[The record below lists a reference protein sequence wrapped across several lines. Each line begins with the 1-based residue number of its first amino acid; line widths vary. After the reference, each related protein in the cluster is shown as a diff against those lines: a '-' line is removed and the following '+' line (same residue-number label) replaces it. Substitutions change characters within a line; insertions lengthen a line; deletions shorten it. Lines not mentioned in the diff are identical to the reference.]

1 MQRITGKERD
11 ETSIELKS
19 AEDSQTTDENNGH
32 GIYLSDRGGSLPGH
46 TETDKLQRN
55 RDTVFFRDGV
65 RRIDFVLSYVEDKD
79 EKKPERR
86 REFEANLEKA
96 GLELETEDR
105 RDSDDGRTYFLKIH
119 APWEVLATYA
129 DVLKIKVPFKLS
141 DVPHAQDVPL
151 GWLSQPFR
159 LPEKIMRPQPD
170 YFTTAFDKGK
180 TDFFLIND
188 KDSLF
193 PPSTRNRI
201 VFYILARCPYQKEDR
216 QEKYKKGIKR
226 LLSNGTYTAAFP
238 LHDSRYWKG
247 ATNQEC
253 ESERYNLYKNWARF
267 LCFYKEQPLNLIRK
281 YYGEK
286 IGIYFAWLGFYT
298 EMLFFAAVMGVICFA
313 YGLLSYDD
321 NISSKEICDPSI
333 GGSIVMCPLCDKK
346 CSFWKLNSTCLSSWQ
361 SHLFDNEGTV
371 FFAIFMGIW
380 VTLFLEFWKR
390 RQARL
395 EYEWDLVDFE
405 EQQQQLQMRPEFEM
419 KCTRK
424 RMNPITKESEPYLPM
439 SSKLARFCISGTTVL
454 FWMSL
459 IVACIIG
466 VIAYRL
472 AVFAAFASIMKDS
485 PTRNIQLV
493 GNLITPQ
500 LATSV
505 TASCINFVI
514 IMILNFFYERV
525 AVWITDMEIPK
536 THLEYENKLTM
547 KMFLFQFV
555 NYYSSC
561 FYVAFFKGKFV
572 GHPGNYTYMFGKAS
586 RLRNE
591 ECDPGGCLI
600 ELTTQLVIVMVGK
613 QLWGNIQ
620 EALLPL
626 MRNWWGSRKGRHQ
639 PENQYSRWEQD
650 NDLLNFTQL
659 GLFYEYLE
667 MVVQFGFITLFVA
680 SFPLAPL
687 LALCNNIL
695 EIRVDAWKFTTQF
708 RRPVASKA
716 RNIGAWQEILNVVA
730 ILSVVTNAFI
740 VAFTSDM
747 IPRLVYLYSTH
758 NKDELTMRGYV
769 NNSLSVY
776 SISQIHLDSM
786 PEDGDSPSW
795 YSNSSITTCRY
806 RDYRYPPGHQKQYDH
821 TMQFWHI
828 LAAKMAFIIIME
840 HVVFVVKFFVA
851 WMIPDVP
858 SEVKARIKRER
869 HLIQEYL
876 HNYEVEKLKLQL
888 CLSNFPVPASATP
901 TCNAASTANTATTN
915 ADACSELC
923 TEVLCPLDADET
935 TAECPSP
942 SPSLPGWNSTLASRD
957 VAGGRDSLTEDNAAQ
972 GGL

>member
-1 MQRITGKERD
+1 MRRITGKAKD
-11 ETSIELKS
+11 ETLIELQS
-19 AEDSQTTDENNGH
+19 ATDSQTGDGPAVLTAFRINLHSDENSGNGVS
-32 GIYLSDRGGSLPGH
+32 LSERVILPGH
-46 TETDKLQRN
+46 AETDRLQPN
-55 RDTVFFRDGV
+55 KDTVFFRDGV
-65 RRIDFVLSYVEDKD
+65 RRIDFVLSYVDDKD
-79 EKKPERR
+79 GEKKQERR

-96 GLELETEDR
+96 GLELETDDKS
-105 RDSDDGRTYFLKIH
+105 DSKDQRTYFLKIH
-119 APWEVLATYA
+119 APWDVLTTYA
-129 DVLKIKVPFKLS
+129 DVLNIKVPFKES
-141 DVPHAQDVPL
+141 DIPHGQDVPL
-151 GWLSQPFR
+151 HWLSHPFR
-159 LPEKIMRPQPD
+159 LPEHIMRPTPD
-170 YFTTAFDKGK
+170 YFTYPFDKNK

-188 KDSLF
+188 KDTFF

-201 VFYILARCPYQKEDR
+201 VFYILARCPYYKEGQKEK
-216 QEKYKKGIKR
+216 EKTGIKR

-238 LHDSRYWKG
+238 LHDCRYWKR
-247 ATNQEC
+247 ARNAEC
-253 ESERYNLYKNWARF
+253 ESERYNLYTHWARF

-298 EMLFFAAVMGVICFA
+298 EMLFVAAVVGLICFI
-313 YGLLSYDD
+313 YGVLSYDD
-321 NISSKEICDPSI
+321 NISSKEICDPKV

-346 CSFWKLNSTCLSSWQ
+346 CPFWKLNSTCLSSWQ

-405 EQQQQLQMRPEFEM
+405 EEQQQLQIRPEFEFR
-419 KCTRK
+419 CTNK
-424 RMNPITKESEPYLPM
+424 RLNKITQEMEPYLPIT
-439 SSKLARFCISGTTVL
+439 SKCARFCLSATTVL
-454 FWMSL
+454 FWISL

-472 AVFAAFASIMKDS
+472 AVYAAFASIIKD
-485 PTRNIQLV
+485 PLRKIQLV
-493 GNLITPQ
+493 GRFITPQ

-536 THLEYENKLTM
+536 THLEYENRLTM

-572 GHPGNYTYMFGKAS
+572 GYPGDYSYMFGKKWS
-586 RLRNE
+586 KLRNE

-600 ELTTQLVIVMVGK
+600 ELTTQLVIVMAGK

-626 MRNWWGSRKGRHQ
+626 MRNWWSSRKGRHN
-639 PENQYSRWEQD
+639 PENHYSRWEQD
-650 NDLLNFTQL
+650 NVLQNFTQL

-667 MVVQFGFITLFVA
+667 MVIQFGFITLFVA

-708 RRPVASKA
+708 KRPVASKA
-716 RNIGAWQEILNVVA
+716 RNIGAWQEILNAVA

-740 VAFTSDM
+740 MAFTSDM
-747 IPRLVYLYSTH
+747 IPRMVYLYAYG
-758 NKDELTMRGYV
+758 KDASMRGYV
-769 NNSLSVY
+769 NNSLSIY
-776 SISQIHLDSM
+776 NITQIPDANM
-786 PEDGDSPSW
+786 PEEKDYW
-795 YSNSSITTCRY
+795 FVNSTSTCRY
-806 RDYRYPPGHQKQYDH
+806 RDYRYPPGHGSEYTH

-851 WMIPDVP
+851 WMIPDIP
-858 SEVKARIKRER
+858 SDVKARIKRER
-869 HLIQEYL
+869 YLIQEYL
-876 HNYEVEKLKLQL
+876 HNYEVERLKIQL
-888 CLSNFPVPASATP
+888 SASFITEP
-901 TCNAASTANTATTN
+901 Q
-915 ADACSELC
+915 SEMSSM
-923 TEVLCPLDADET
+923 TDKHEVLS
-935 TAECPSP
+935 EC
-942 SPSLPGWNSTLASRD
+942 L
-957 VAGGRDSLTEDNAAQ
+957 
-972 GGL
+972 

>member
-19 AEDSQTTDENNGH
+19 AEDSQTTDDPDALTAFRIILHSDENNGH
-32 GIYLSDRGGSLPGH
+32 GIYLSDRGSSLPGH
-46 TETDKLQRN
+46 TETDKLQWN

-201 VFYILARCPYQKEDR
+201 EDR

-238 LHDSRYWKG
+238 LHDVRLFQLGS
-247 ATNQEC
+247 C

-572 GHPGNYTYMFGKAS
+572 GHPGNYTYMFGEYLS
-586 RLRNE
+586 VCQ
-591 ECDPGGCLI
+591 CDPGGSPHTL
-600 ELTTQLVIVMVGK
+600 
-613 QLWGNIQ
+613 
-620 EALLPL
+620 
-626 MRNWWGSRKGRHQ
+626 RKGRHQ

-776 SISQIHLDSM
+776 SISQIRLDSM

-869 HLIQEYL
+869 YLIQEYL

-901 TCNAASTANTATTN
+901 TRNATSTANTTMTN
-915 ADACSELC
+915 MDACSELC
-923 TEVLCPLDADET
+923 TEVLCPLDTDET

-942 SPSLPGWNSTLASRD
+942 SPSLPGWKSTLESRD
-957 VAGGRDSLTEDNAAQ
+957 MAGDATA
-972 GGL
+972 